1 MRRNFLKLLV
11 YAQIPQKQKKRQ
23 KKNGTSFMRQV
34 RNVFLLVV
42 AFNLK
47 ATSCI
52 V

>member
-11 YAQIPQKQKKRQ
+11 YAQIPQKQ